1 MIEKIST
8 EYPHIDAYR
17 DMKPEIDAAIKKVKF
32 LLGYQETY
40 FAVQRDLKT
49 ALRRMTN
56 DALIERMKAEKNT
69 AFLDEIKKSTPHK
82 ATIEKLIGDID
93 VFEAE
98 NKKLLSAIIKN
109 GKLDSKEFAVIYPY
123 LYTLAEDNTSHDRI
137 SPELILF
144 FGENTKEKCYLS
156 SVDEYAIFYYLLIK
170 IKAKG
175 RYAFAYPHFADELV
189 ACIEN
194 SANMPMKSRMEF
206 YLEAGDYYL
215 TSCQRDKAMSCYKK
229 AALTAKESGDVEGS
243 AYAMQKYYR
252 VNQSF
257 PEPMQIKPNVEE
269 IQAEYGKYSPIVL
282 QGINAPTFKVDPIE
296 FTENF
301 AEKYQAVMWKVEAE
315 IDKTRDLNSVYQRWN
330 LMEKY
335 FAEINTPWRCPKT
348 MNPGVM
354 FD

>member
-1 MIEKIST
+1 MAEKCNAD
-8 EYPHIDAYR
+8 YPHVHSYR
-17 DMKPEIDAAIKKVKF
+17 DVKPEIDAGMKKVKF

-40 FAVQRDLKT
+40 FAAQRDLKT

-56 DALIERMKAEKNT
+56 EALIERMKAEKNT
-69 AFLDEIKKSTPHK
+69 AFIDEIKKSTPHK

-144 FGENTKEKCYLS
+144 FGENTKKKCYLS

-175 RYAFAYPHFADELV
+175 RYAFAYPHLADELV
-189 ACIEN
+189 ECIE
-194 SANMPMKSRMEF
+194 SSENMPSKSRMNF
-206 YLEAGDYYL
+206 YLEAADYYI
-215 TSCQRDKAMSCYKK
+215 TACQRDKAMTCYQK
-229 AALTAKESGDVEGS
+229 AALTAKENGDVEGS

-257 PEPMQIKPNVEE
+257 PEPMQIKPNAEE
-269 IQAEYGKYSPIVL
+269 IQAEYGKYAPIVL

-301 AEKYQAVMWKVEAE
+301 AEKYQAVMWRVEAE
-315 IDKTRDLNSVYQRWN
+315 IDKTRDLNSVYQRWS

-335 FAEINTPWRCPKT
+335 FAEISTPWRCPKA
-348 MNPGVM
+348 MNPGMM

>member
-17 DMKPEIDAAIKKVKF
+17 DVKPEIDAGMKKVKF

-56 DALIERMKAEKNT
+56 EALIERMKAEKNT

-137 SPELILF
+137 FPELILF
-144 FGENTKEKCYLS
+144 FGENTKEKCLLS
-156 SVDEYAIFYYLLIK
+156 SADEYAIFYYLLIK
-170 IKAKG
+170 IKAKS
-175 RYAFAYPHFADELV
+175 RYAFAFPHLADELV
-189 ACIEN
+189 ECIE
-194 SANMPMKSRMEF
+194 SSENMPSKSRMNF
-206 YLEAGDYYL
+206 YLEAADYYI
-215 TSCQRDKAMSCYKK
+215 TACQRDKAMSCYRK
-229 AALTAKESGDVEGS
+229 AALTAKERGDVEGS

-257 PEPMQIKPNVEE
+257 PEPMRIKPNVEE
-269 IQAEYGKYSPIVL
+269 IQAEYGKYAPIVL
-282 QGINAPTFKVDPIE
+282 QGINDLTFKVDPIE

-315 IDKTRDLNSVYQRWN
+315 IDKTRDINSVYQRWN

>member
-1 MIEKIST
+1 MAEKCNAD
-8 EYPHIDAYR
+8 YPHVHLYR
-17 DMKPEIDAAIKKVKF
+17 DVKPEIDAAIKKVKF
-32 LLGYQETY
+32 LLGYQKTY
-40 FAVQRDLKT
+40 FAVQRDLRV

-56 DALIERMKAEKNT
+56 DALIEKMQAEKNT

-109 GKLDSKEFAVIYPY
+109 GRLDSKEFAVIYPY

-137 SPELILF
+137 PPELILF
-144 FGENTKEKCYLS
+144 FDENTKEKCLLS

-170 IKAKG
+170 TKAKG
-175 RYAFAYPHFADELV
+175 RYAFAYPHLADELV

-194 SANMPMKSRMEF
+194 SANMPMKGRMEF

-229 AALTAKESGDVEGS
+229 AALKAKENDDVEGS

-269 IQAEYGKYSPIVL
+269 IQAEYGKYAPIVL

-315 IDKTRDLNSVYQRWN
+315 IDKTQDLNLVYQRWG

-335 FAEINTPWRCPKT
+335 FAEINTPWRCPKA
-348 MNPGVM
+348 MNPGMM

>member
-1 MIEKIST
+1 MAEKCNAD
-8 EYPHIDAYR
+8 YPHVHSYR
-17 DMKPEIDAAIKKVKF
+17 DVKPEIDAGMKKVKF

-40 FAVQRDLKT
+40 FAAQRDLKT

-56 DALIERMKAEKNT
+56 EALIERMKAEKNT
-69 AFLDEIKKSTPHK
+69 AFIDEIKKSTPHK

-137 SPELILF
+137 PPELILF
-144 FGENTKEKCYLS
+144 FGENTKKKCYLS

-175 RYAFAYPHFADELV
+175 RYAFAYPHLADELV
-189 ACIEN
+189 ECIE
-194 SANMPMKSRMEF
+194 SSENMPSKSRMNF
-206 YLEAGDYYL
+206 YLEAADYYI
-215 TSCQRDKAMSCYKK
+215 TACQRDKAMTCYQK
-229 AALTAKESGDVEGS
+229 AALTAKENGDVEGS

-257 PEPMQIKPNVEE
+257 PEPMQIKPNAEE
-269 IQAEYGKYSPIVL
+269 IQAEYGKYAPIVL

-315 IDKTRDLNSVYQRWN
+315 IDKTQDLNSVYQRWS

-335 FAEINTPWRCPKT
+335 FAEINTPWRCPKA
-348 MNPGVM
+348 MNPGMM

>member
-1 MIEKIST
+1 MAEKCNAD
-8 EYPHIDAYR
+8 YPHVHSYR
-17 DMKPEIDAAIKKVKF
+17 DVKPEIDAAIKKVKF

-40 FAVQRDLKT
+40 FAAQRDLKT

-56 DALIERMKAEKNT
+56 EALIERMKAEKNT
-69 AFLDEIKKSTPHK
+69 AFIDEIKKSTPHK

-144 FGENTKEKCYLS
+144 FGENTKKKCYLS

-175 RYAFAYPHFADELV
+175 RYAFAYPHLADELV
-189 ACIEN
+189 ECIE
-194 SANMPMKSRMEF
+194 SSENMPSKSRMNF
-206 YLEAGDYYL
+206 YLEAADYYI
-215 TSCQRDKAMSCYKK
+215 TACQRDKAMTCYQK
-229 AALTAKESGDVEGS
+229 AALTAKENGDVEGS

-257 PEPMQIKPNVEE
+257 PEPMQIKPNAEE
-269 IQAEYGKYSPIVL
+269 IQAEYGKYAPIVL

-315 IDKTRDLNSVYQRWN
+315 IDKTQDLNSVYQRWS

-335 FAEINTPWRCPKT
+335 FAEINTPWRCPKA
-348 MNPGVM
+348 MNPGMM